1 MAKYDWVTLDNF
13 PSFPP
18 RALRNPLRHR
28 FVHKIFCISYRHW
41 ENEGQSR
48 RKRIS
53 ANGGFSGGALH
64 TVEITGPCALRLARQ
79 SQPRLALSFLSV
91 VSSLSFS
98 LGFCGILIWNYMY
111 VYIRAFFIG
120 FFFSFLIADVFW
132 VECVEFLVLLLKNSF
147 WVFGFIFSDLWFK
160 SGFYLVTEK
169 NVRVGRGKREFSLR
183 MLHHVF
189 FIASDTF
196 SWRKKKKKYES
207 TFISCK
213 LDYLITENFGMKE
226 GKGVLPCIS
235 WEFDGCESDY
245 SSNC

>member
-1 MAKYDWVTLDNF
+1 MTFFLNTCLKISFLHNQKCVGTKWMAKYDWVTLDNF

-120 FFFSFLIADVFW
+120 FFFFVFNCRCILSGMCGISSF
-132 VECVEFLVLLLKNSF
+132 
-147 WVFGFIFSDLWFK
+147 
-160 SGFYLVTEK
+160 VTEK
-169 NVRVGRGKREFSLR
+169 FLLGFWFY
-183 MLHHVF
+183 F
-189 FIASDTF
+189 FWFMI
-196 SWRKKKKKYES
+196 
-207 TFISCK
+207 
-213 LDYLITENFGMKE
+213 
-226 GKGVLPCIS
+226 
-235 WEFDGCESDY
+235 
-245 SSNC
+245 